1 MKTTEKIAPVTA
13 STSKDNPKIDL
24 AGVDAGA
31 KIFVG
36 LKRGAGS
43 AKAVTEQQI
52 LMRICEPR
60 TSHLFEPRDRNWFT

>member
-13 STSKDNPKIDL
+13 STSKDNSKIDL

-36 LKRGAGS
+36 LKGAAGS
-43 AKAVTEQQI
+43 AKAGNEQQTQ
-52 LMRICEPR
+52 MRICEPR
-60 TSHLFEPRDRNWFT
+60 TSHLFEPRDRN